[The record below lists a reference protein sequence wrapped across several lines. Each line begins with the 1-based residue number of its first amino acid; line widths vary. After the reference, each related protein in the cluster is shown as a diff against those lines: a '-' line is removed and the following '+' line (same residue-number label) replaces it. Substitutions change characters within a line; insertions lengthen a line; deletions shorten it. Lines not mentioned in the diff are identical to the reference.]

1 MNEWELKIRKKNF
14 RKRMKMLMRNSL
26 KYCVI
31 ESYKIYTETVK
42 GQSDIKY
49 LRETLKTLYE
59 KNQHLYDNEFTY
71 EEEDILK
78 EELIKKLDK
87 FKSFII

>member
-14 RKRMKMLMRNSL
+14 KKRMKMLMINSL

-31 ESYKIYTETVK
+31 ESYKIYTETIK
-42 GQSDIKY
+42 DEFDIRY
-49 LRETLKTLYE
+49 LRETFKTLNN
-59 KNQHLYDNEFTY
+59 KNKHHYDNEFTY
-71 EEEDILK
+71 KEEDILK
-78 EELIKKLDK
+78 EELRKRLDP